1 MSNHVESSI
10 SSVFL
15 LVSANACNQSI
26 QIMQVPKTCTKQG
39 SSVFSFSICAKRAK
53 AGEISETVCSYVLYN
68 KINGL
73 GFNTNAAEDEPESA
87 STLKEN

>member
-1 MSNHVESSI
+1 
-10 SSVFL
+10 
-15 LVSANACNQSI
+15 
-26 QIMQVPKTCTKQG
+26 MQVSKKCTKQG
-39 SSVFSFSICAKRAK
+39 SSVFSFSICAKHAK

-73 GFNTNAAEDEPESA
+73 GLNTNAAEDEPESA